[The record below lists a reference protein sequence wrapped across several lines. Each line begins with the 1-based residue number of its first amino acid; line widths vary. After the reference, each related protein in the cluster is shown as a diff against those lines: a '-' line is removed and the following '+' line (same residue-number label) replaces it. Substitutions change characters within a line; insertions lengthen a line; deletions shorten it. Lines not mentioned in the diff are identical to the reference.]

1 MRNLC
6 VLFALLCMTLLCGC
20 GSVRFNESS
29 SEVATASATTDS
41 SQASSGEQ
49 ELDCDQY
56 MQSFA
61 DSCFDVTVKDEN
73 GMLRNDVDANGN
85 DLGPVD
91 QAWAAD
97 YCTCFAQRAFQEYGC
112 AAVYADEELV
122 DEAWQNKYNAIG
134 DACAEAVQNLNM
146 HVDSAEAPA
155 TDSAEAPAA
164 DSAEAPAAGSVEAP
178 AVGSAEVPAAGSVE
192 APAAD
197 SAAPATAETP
207 SAGVL

>member
-6 VLFALLCMTLLCGC
+6 VLFTLLCMTLFCGC

-155 TDSAEAPAA
+155 AMRSMPC
-164 DSAEAPAAGSVEAP
+164 
-178 AVGSAEVPAAGSVE
+178 
-192 APAAD
+192 
-197 SAAPATAETP
+197 TA
-207 SAGVL
+207 

>member
-155 TDSAEAPAA
+155 A
-164 DSAEAPAAGSVEAP
+164 D
-178 AVGSAEVPAAGSVE
+178 SAEVPAADSVE
-192 APAAD
+192 APAAG
-197 SAAPATAETP
+197 AAPRHA
-207 SAGVL
+207 L

>member
-6 VLFALLCMTLLCGC
+6 ILFALLCMTLLCGC

-155 TDSAEAPAA
+155 A
-164 DSAEAPAAGSVEAP
+164 DSVEAPAAGSAEVP
-178 AVGSAEVPAAGSVE
+178 AAGSAEVPAAGSVE